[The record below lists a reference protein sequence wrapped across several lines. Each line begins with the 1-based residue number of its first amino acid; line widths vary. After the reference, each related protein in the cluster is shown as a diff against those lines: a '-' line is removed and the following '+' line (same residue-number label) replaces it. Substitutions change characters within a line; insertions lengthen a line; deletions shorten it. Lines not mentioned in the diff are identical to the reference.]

1 MKKPTKLRPRSLD
14 ITFCVLPRGEKS
26 CAVCARNAENYDMSN
41 ARFVSY
47 FVSPIQKD
55 TPCEYYLE
63 DARKGATE

>member
-1 MKKPTKLRPRSLD
+1 MKPRPLTTD

-26 CAVCARNAENYDMSN
+26 CAGCARNSENYDMSN

-55 TPCEYYLE
+55 ATCEYYLE
-63 DARKGATE
+63 DERKENEQ